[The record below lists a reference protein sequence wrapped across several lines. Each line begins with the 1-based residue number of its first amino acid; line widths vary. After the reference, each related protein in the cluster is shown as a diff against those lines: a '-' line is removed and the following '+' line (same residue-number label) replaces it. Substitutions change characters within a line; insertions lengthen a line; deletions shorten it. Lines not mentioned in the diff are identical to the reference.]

1 MWVSPVYLFS
11 GVEDISRSAF
21 EHISH
26 ALMGGPLSRE
36 LVSMGRGLRGGAL
49 LITGAKVTLALHVEY
64 CSILFNVLNNW
75 SPCIGNLRV
84 FTGHECV
91 ICCSSQGSGKS
102 SLSRALCHKANKELD
117 AHVQV
122 MDCKMLKGSQ
132 THLLA
137 RFTLY
142 YNFTLS
148 WSYFVILHLY

>member
-1 MWVSPVYLFS
+1 MSPVYLFS

-49 LITGAKVTLALHVEY
+49 LITGAKVTLARHVKY
-64 CSILFNVLNNW
+64 CSFFVYR
-75 SPCIGNLRV
+75 SPRIGNLSV
-84 FTGHECV
+84 FTGHECI

-142 YNFTLS
+142 YN
-148 WSYFVILHLY
+148 LHC